1 MIHPSPKIPV
11 PVVQA
16 VVLPVCPWRT
26 TALCCSFQ
34 EQGSALWSGFPHTQ
48 VGVWLEHS
56 LFGTLAQH
64 QSQMKCLGRCIP
76 KTAGG
81 GSVIPKWISSL
92 LLDVSNCECHI
103 SNYVALEC
111 VFKLFCYSK
120 ESFQQFKSAFLCV
133 CLCVYGLVFVCLFC
147 FCNLPMKWALCL
159 QKVVVILFY
168 LWPFLDAFWVSL
180 SKHTCGL
187 Y

>member
-1 MIHPSPKIPV
+1 M
-11 PVVQA
+11 PVVWA
-16 VVLPVCPWRT
+16 VVLPVGPWRP
-26 TALCCSFQ
+26 TALGCPFQ
-34 EQGSALWSGFPHTQ
+34 EQESALWSGFPHTQ
-48 VGVWLEHS
+48 VGVWLEQS

-64 QSQMKCLGRCIP
+64 QSQMKCLGRSIP

-111 VFKLFCYSK
+111 VFKLFCYNK
-120 ESFQQFKSAFLCV
+120 ETFQHFQPAVF
-133 CLCVYGLVFVCLFC
+133 CLWFWFGFCFC
-147 FCNLPMKWALCL
+147 FCNLPIKWALCL
-159 QKVVVILFY
+159 QSFVVILFY
-168 LWPFLDAFWVSL
+168 LWPFLNTFWVSL
-180 SKHTCGL
+180 SKHTHDL

>member
-1 MIHPSPKIPV
+1 MIHPFPKKPCACGPSCGPACKSLEDNSLMLLFPRRRKCLMI
-11 PVVQA
+11 
-16 VVLPVCPWRT
+16 W
-26 TALCCSFQ
+26 
-34 EQGSALWSGFPHTQ
+34 FPHTQ
-48 VGVWLEHS
+48 VGVWLEQS

-64 QSQMKCLGRCIP
+64 QSQMKCLGRSIP

-120 ESFQQFKSAFLCV
+120 ETFQHFQPAFFFV
-133 CLCVYGLVFVCLFC
+133 WVFLVWFLF
-147 FCNLPMKWALCL
+147 
-159 QKVVVILFY
+159 ILFLQSTY
-168 LWPFLDAFWVSL
+168 KVSTL
-180 SKHTCGL
+180 S
-187 Y
+187 